1 MTVLSVP
8 LGLLRYQPQER
19 RMRSSARLVCP
30 MVKWAWISKLD
41 INGDIF
47 SGSSG
52 ATAPIGVQFLRR
64 LVDISLAVEDVGE
77 TTPNRIAMLLASWG

>member
-8 LGLLRYQPQER
+8 LGLLRYQPQHR
-19 RMRSSARLVCP
+19 RMRSSARLVSP
-30 MVKWAWISKLD
+30 IVKWACISKLD
-41 INGDIF
+41 MKGDMF

-64 LVDISLAVEDVGE
+64 LVEIVWAVEDVGE
-77 TTPNRIAMLLASWG
+77 TTPNKRAMLFAS